1 MATSRRKVHCRA
13 DSNVTWTTHSE
24 LRRAAHVL
32 FHVDPRRPQNSAR
45 CSERTDGRN
54 RIAPGLG
61 HMNIM
66 HAVRYT
72 ELSPVQSALPT

>member
-1 MATSRRKVHCRA
+1 MLSAY
-13 DSNVTWTTHSE
+13 
-24 LRRAAHVL
+24 RRA
-32 FHVDPRRPQNSAR
+32 Q
-45 CSERTDGRN
+45 

-72 ELSPVQSALPT
+72 ELSPVQEFLGGVSKALAHFRLTPRCCRNGAARKLAALCHCTKSLPR